1 MTTNLPNELI
11 STSKDILLPA
21 LDFLGNTITSLTQNQ
36 LVPAL
41 AGAAISLDAFGR
53 ETLIPGLEEAG
64 KFAKDKLDDLLP
76 VVEKAGEY
84 AKENAGPAMEKV
96 GEYVKENPGKSAL
109 WAASGLTVLVPG
121 LVSAPVLWAFG
132 WGSTG
137 VRVGE
142 SFYFYVPSLRF
153 LWMRSPPMYGSE
165 LYCRLECHL

>member
-1 MTTNLPNELI
+1 M
-11 STSKDILLPA
+11 
-21 LDFLGNTITSLTQNQ
+21 
-36 LVPAL
+36 PAL

-53 ETLIPGLEEAG
+53 ETLVPGLEEAG
-64 KFAKDKLDDLLP
+64 KFAKEKLDDLIP

-137 VRVGE
+137 VRAGE
-142 SFYFYVPSLRF
+142 SFYFYVPTLRF
-153 LWMRSPPMYGSE
+153 LWILSLLHMFSIVLQTRMSLVTRIAGCCCFLIP
-165 LYCRLECHL
+165 